1 MTCDFGLDEFIDLR
15 KYFRLAEF
23 EEFVGGESIH
33 IHQHIHLKMNAF
45 VSNIPLLYFDQGR

>member
-1 MTCDFGLDEFIDLR
+1 MACDFGLDEFIDLR

-23 EEFVGGESIH
+23 EEFVGGESIY